1 MKLSCG
7 VTSMIAPLKSVKTV
21 PTVYCTQRIYASGGV
36 FEPSAERACLAQPR
50 DAVARSLQRAR
61 LACWRKESAAAAR
74 YAMRERA
81 KARDGYAPTA
91 RCGTGLWR
99 TTGRGAGLL
108 DDSSA
113 DVGFSAGWLGAD
125 AALPG
130 L

>member
-1 MKLSCG
+1 M
-7 VTSMIAPLKSVKTV
+7 
-21 PTVYCTQRIYASGGV
+21 
-36 FEPSAERACLAQPR
+36 EPSAERACLVQPR

-61 LACWRKESAAAAR
+61 LACWRKESAAAAPCVE
-74 YAMRERA
+74 RERA
-81 KARDGYAPTA
+81 KARTGYAPSA

-99 TTGRGAGLL
+99 ATSRGAELL